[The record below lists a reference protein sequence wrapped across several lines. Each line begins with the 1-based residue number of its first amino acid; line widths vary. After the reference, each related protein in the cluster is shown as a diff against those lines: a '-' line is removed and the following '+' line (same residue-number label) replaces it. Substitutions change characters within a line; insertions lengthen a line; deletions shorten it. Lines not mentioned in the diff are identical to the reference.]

1 MELGVLPWWGIEW
14 LTTILYSVENRIPL
28 FFVELFSLA
37 KVLCVSC
44 LDGAYHHTVLFWGVV
59 TIARGI
65 THLYLF
71 HLLASPFV
79 WVLMERDLNE
89 RTSIRLVL
97 LTVRNVYSRDRE
109 NERGVLQ
116 SVVWIISWLLANK
129 TVYGRDKALSEI
141 TSLSLLAVF

>member
-14 LTTILYSVENRIPL
+14 LTTILCSVENRIPL
-28 FFVELFSLA
+28 FFVELSSLA
-37 KVLCVSC
+37 KVFCVSC
-44 LDGAYHHTVLFWGVV
+44 LDGTYHDTVLFWGVV

-89 RTSIRLVL
+89 RTNIRLVL
-97 LTVRNVYSRDRE
+97 LIVRNVYSRDRE

-116 SVVWIISWLLANK
+116 YVVWIISWLLANK
-129 TVYGRDKALSEI
+129 TVYSRDKALSEI
-141 TSLSLLAVF
+141 TSLS